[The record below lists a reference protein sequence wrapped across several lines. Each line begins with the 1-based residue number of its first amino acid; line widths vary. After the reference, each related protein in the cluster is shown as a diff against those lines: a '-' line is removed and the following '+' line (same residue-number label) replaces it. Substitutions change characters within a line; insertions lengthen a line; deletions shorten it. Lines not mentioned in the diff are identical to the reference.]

1 MQNREVKKLLCFF
14 VTKRKK
20 QSYIYKYILRRLI
33 YDKQNFE
40 KDYLCGYVSVNLR
53 INDGYGNQYWLVG
66 DGNCG
71 SDVPKHLKQKL
82 YIGYLGHKLDI
93 FGNTALKQVDVTE
106 D

>member
-1 MQNREVKKLLCFF
+1 VQNREAKKLLCFF

-20 QSYIYKYILRRLI
+20 RTYIYKYILRRLI

-40 KDYLCGYVSVNLR
+40 KGSLCGYVSADLR
-53 INDGYGNQYWLVG
+53 IDDSYGDQCRFAG

-71 SDVPKHLKQKL
+71 AAVPKHLKQKL